1 MEQALHESS
10 DDLELVAHY
19 PNNYL
24 NIVTLISKYHHIEF
38 FIDFFISITY
48 DVVYITLCIPL
59 FWEKIL
65 GDFAK
70 VFSIIGV

>member
-10 DDLELVAHY
+10 DDLELAAHY

-38 FIDFFISITY
+38 FINFFISIT
-48 DVVYITLCIPL
+48 
-59 FWEKIL
+59 
-65 GDFAK
+65 
-70 VFSIIGV
+70 